1 MEIAS
6 LNVFAAAVEGCH
18 WRWRHQIA
26 SSCRAVDPDRFGVV
40 ATYLLGSTKNA
51 TAGPE
56 SDIDIL
62 IHFRGTESQRKE
74 LTTWLQGWSL
84 CLSEINYL
92 ITGHKTRGLLDI
104 HMISDLDIKN
114 RTAFAVRIGAV
125 TDAAK
130 PLATGPGIRGK
141 RVRHSNPVR
150 NCDSRTARTKFFKS
164 AIRNLKAVL
173 SWPLRVFPD

>member
-1 MEIAS
+1 METAS
-6 LNVFAAAVEGCH
+6 LNVFVAAAEGCH
-18 WRWRHQIA
+18 WQWRHRMAEAIA
-26 SSCRAVDPDRFGVV
+26 AQVDPDRFGVV
-40 ATYLLGSTKNA
+40 AIYLLGSTKNA

-92 ITGHKTRGLLDI
+92 ITGHKTKGLLDI

-114 RTAFAVRIGAV
+114 RTAFAVKIGAV

-130 PLATGPGIRGK
+130 PLPGFLD
-141 RVRHSNPVR
+141 PQ
-150 NCDSRTARTKFFKS
+150 S
-164 AIRNLKAVL
+164 AIRNVKAIL
-173 SWPLRVFPD
+173 S